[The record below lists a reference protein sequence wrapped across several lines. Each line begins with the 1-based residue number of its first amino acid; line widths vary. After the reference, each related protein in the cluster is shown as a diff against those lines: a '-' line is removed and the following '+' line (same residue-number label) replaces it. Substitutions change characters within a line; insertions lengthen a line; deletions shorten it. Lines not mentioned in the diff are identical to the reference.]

1 MSTLIVG
8 LSHYSAPFEVLEK
21 VALEPPSR
29 VDLVA
34 RLRGHD
40 DISEI
45 VVLATCN
52 RVEVVVEAQTFHGAL
67 HAVGEQLSAVT
78 GVGLDALTEH
88 LYVHYE
94 DRAVC
99 HLFEL
104 ACGLDSLAVGESQ
117 VLGQLRAALVGGQQ
131 SGDVG
136 PALNPLFQ
144 QALRVGK
151 RAHAETDIDV
161 VARSLVGLG
170 LEHAARVLPDLA
182 QARTVV
188 IGAGAVSAL
197 ALATLARAGVTD
209 RTVVN
214 RTPER
219 AARLAAVHDARA
231 LEWSHLEEELSRADL
246 VVACTGSVGRVVS
259 AEMLA
264 RVRAGGHDP
273 VVVLDLAL
281 PRDVAPETAEQPG
294 VHLWSLAELQ
304 GDTTGGDDRGREH
317 PAVREVRDLV
327 TAEVAAYL
335 TDRRAQRVAPTV
347 AALRARA
354 GEVIDLEYARLL
366 QRLPD
371 LGKVEQ
377 TEVRHTVQRVV
388 DKLLHTP
395 TVRVKALQSGD
406 DTGDYAHALRELFD
420 LDPREVAVV
429 STPPTAGPEVS
440 P

>member
-1 MSTLIVG
+1 MSTLVVG
-8 LSHYSAPFEVLEK
+8 LSHYSAPFEMLEQ
-21 VALEPPSR
+21 VALGPQASA
-29 VDLVA
+29 DLVA
-34 RLRGHD
+34 RLRGHE
-40 DISEI
+40 DISEV

-52 RVEVVVEAQTFHGAL
+52 RVEVIVEAQTFHGAL
-67 HAVGEQLSAVT
+67 HAVGEQLSAVSE
-78 GVGLDALTEH
+78 VGLDELSEH
-88 LYVHYE
+88 LYVHYD

-117 VLGQLRAALVGGQQ
+117 VLGQLRAALTGGQR

-151 RAHAETDIDV
+151 RAHAVTDIDV

-170 LEHAARVLPDLA
+170 LEHAARVLPELS

-197 ALATLARAGVTD
+197 ALATLARAGVVE
-209 RTVVN
+209 RIVVN
-214 RTPER
+214 RTREH

-231 LEWSHLEEELSRADL
+231 VDWSELEQELSRADL
-246 VVACTGSVGRVVS
+246 IVACTGSVGHVVP
-259 AEMLA
+259 AGLLA
-264 RVRAGGHDP
+264 RVRADGADP

-281 PRDVAPETAEQPG
+281 PRDVAPEAAQQPG
-294 VHLWSLAELQ
+294 VHLWGLAELQ
-304 GDTTGGDDRGREH
+304 GDTMGGDPGREH

-371 LGKVEQ
+371 LGQAEQ
-377 TEVRHTVQRVV
+377 AEMRHTVQRVV

-406 DTGDYAHALRELFD
+406 DAGDYAHALRELFD

-429 STPPTAGPEVS
+429 STPPSAGPEVT

>member
-8 LSHYSAPFEVLEK
+8 LSHYSAPFEMLEQ
-21 VALEPPSR
+21 VALGPGSTA
-29 VDLVA
+29 DLVA
-34 RLRGHD
+34 RLRGQE
-40 DISEI
+40 DISEV

-52 RVEVVVEAQTFHGAL
+52 RVEVVVEARTFHGAL

-78 GVGLDALTEH
+78 EVGLDALSEH

-117 VLGQLRAALVGGQQ
+117 VLGQLRAALAVGQR

-136 PALNPLFQ
+136 RALNPLLQ

-151 RAHAETDIDV
+151 RAHAVTDIDV

-170 LEHAARVLPDLA
+170 LEHAARVLPDLSR
-182 QARTVV
+182 ARALV

-197 ALATLARAGVTD
+197 ALATLARAGVAD
-209 RTVVN
+209 RAVVN
-214 RTPER
+214 RTRER
-219 AARLAAVHDARA
+219 ATRLAAVHGARVVDWSD
-231 LEWSHLEEELSRADL
+231 LEGELSGADL
-246 VVACTGSVGRVVS
+246 IVACTGSVGHVVP
-259 AEMLA
+259 AGLMA
-264 RVRAGGHDP
+264 RARCEQHDP

-281 PRDVAPETAEQPG
+281 PRDVAPEVADQPG

-304 GDTTGGDDRGREH
+304 GDTTGGERGHEH
-317 PAVREVRDLV
+317 PAVAEVRDLV

-335 TDRRAQRVAPTV
+335 LDRRAQQVAPTV

-354 GEVIDLEYARLL
+354 GEVIELEYSRLM

-371 LGKVEQ
+371 LSVAEQ
-377 TEVRHTVQRVV
+377 TEVRHSVQRVV

-395 TVRVKALQSGD
+395 TVRVKTLQSGD

-429 STPPTAGPEVS
+429 STPPNAGPEVS